1 MAKYIVLDSKF
12 NPTSFKDM
20 IAPYQ
25 EYFQRMDKMQE
36 KNEELELATEQA
48 KWMFDQAYAGEQ
60 TNPWLEYNKQLEE
73 YADYASKPIDVQD
86 YINRGTSLRKQY
98 VRDIEKMNTAYKL
111 YSADKE
117 QRDEEMKQDP
127 TRVYNDQKDFN
138 LRTYY
143 DNLNHSVES
152 VSGKHL
158 ASNIAN
164 KAKTKSGA
172 YRSHTTRNISGDPSN
187 KLLIQYFGE
196 NPNDVL
202 DVENAVIKWSQN
214 PTEPIVFSGNNNKAK
229 YDLATIILNEVKDY
243 KDWKPESFQKL
254 VRDAVVGIY
263 DAISQDKTQVIANK
277 EYAEEQAYRKE
288 LLKALQKNYEG
299 DTHQTT
305 SLIFGNSNPVKD
317 FSDFKNDDGTY
328 GWDNSKLSFVPEY
341 PIKSRPGIQTYEHI
355 KNKYKDI
362 IKEDFNNTK
371 THNDFIRINK
381 DTIMYSDIE
390 HDKNVENLLKSNLRP
405 EVYNNLTVAQAEE
418 WFKKLVNNQT
428 DANLMNLPYWE
439 LDSNSTTNFFKSLGE
454 SAVLQEY
461 TRYDYDNNRYIKE
474 GDSLKVKDRI
484 NNNSSDTGVDN
495 NQSNARILL
504 GGQGELIL
512 NFDGKYYEIPSNR
525 LSNELRAAYNHNFVV
540 KDPETGKTINQS
552 LKDLEDEINTE
563 ITMLT
568 QNGEDVPIETL
579 VYLKQVKD
587 ERKKLS
593 TLLNSIGEELNT
605 YTGTRNSNTN

>member
-25 EYFQRMDKMQE
+25 EYFQKMDKMQE
-36 KNEELELATEQA
+36 KNEELELATEQT
-48 KWMFDQAYAGEQ
+48 KWMFDQAYAGED

-86 YINRGTSLRKQY
+86 YINKGTSLRKQY
-98 VRDIEKMNTAYKL
+98 IRDIEKMNTAYKL

-117 QRDEEMKQDP
+117 QRDKEILQDP

-172 YRSHTTRNISGDPSN
+172 YRSNITGNISGDPSS
-187 KLLIQYFGE
+187 KLLIQHFGE

-202 DVENAVIKWSQN
+202 DVENAMIKWSQN
-214 PTEPIVFSGNNNKAK
+214 PTEPIVFSGNNSKAK
-229 YDLATIILNEVKDY
+229 QDLANIIINEVKDY

-263 DAISQDKTQVIANK
+263 DAIGQDKTQVIANK

-288 LLKALQKNYEG
+288 LLKALQEEYEG

-305 SLIFGNSNPVKD
+305 SLIFGNSNPVED
-317 FSDFKNDDGTY
+317 FSDFINDDGTY
-328 GWDNSKLSFVPEY
+328 SFDN
-341 PIKSRPGIQTYEHI
+341 IKF
-355 KNKYKDI
+355 
-362 IKEDFNNTK
+362 DFNEGVGGKYIYNEGSPWYEVTL
-371 THNDFIRINK
+371 TSEERNNLIRDRK
-381 DTIMYSDIE
+381 DKVKYSDIKIDSKI
-390 HDKNVENLLKSNLRP
+390 DKLLKNNLP
-405 EVYNNLTVAQAEE
+405 TKTYNNLTVAQAEE
-418 WFKKLVNNQT
+418 WFNKLVNNQS
-428 DANLMNLPYWE
+428 DANLISLPYWKLE
-439 LDSNSTTNFFKSLGE
+439 SNSTINLFRSLGE

-461 TRYDYDNNRYIKE
+461 TRYDYDKNSYIKE
-474 GDSLKVKDRI
+474 GDTLKIEDI
-484 NNNSSDTGVDN
+484 INNSSSDTEEN
-495 NQSNARILL
+495 KNKSNAIILL
-504 GGQGELIL
+504 GNQGELIL
-512 NFDGKYYEIPSNR
+512 NFDGKYYELPSNI
-525 LSNELRAAYNHNFVV
+525 LSNESRAAYNYNFVI
-540 KDPETGKTINQS
+540 KDKTGKTINQK
-552 LKDLEDEINTE
+552 LKDLEDEIKKE
-563 ITMLT
+563 IYMLST
-568 QNGEDVPIETL
+568 YGEEVPLET
-579 VYLKQVKD
+579 YRSLKQVKD

-593 TLLNSIGEELNT
+593 VLLNSIGEELNT

>member
-25 EYFQRMDKMQE
+25 EYFQKMDKMQE

-48 KWMFDQAYAGEQ
+48 KWMFDQAYAGED

-86 YINRGTSLRKQY
+86 YINKGTSLRKQY
-98 VRDIEKMNTAYKL
+98 IRDIEKMNTAYKL

-117 QRDEEMKQDP
+117 QRDKEILQDP

-172 YRSHTTRNISGDPSN
+172 YRSNITGNISGDPSS
-187 KLLIQYFGE
+187 KLLIQHFGE

-202 DVENAVIKWSQN
+202 DVENAMIKWSQN
-214 PTEPIVFSGNNNKAK
+214 PTEPIVFSGNNSKAK
-229 YDLATIILNEVKDY
+229 QDLANIIINEVKDY

-254 VRDAVVGIY
+254 VIDAVVGIY
-263 DAISQDKTQVIANK
+263 DAIGQDKTQVIANK

-288 LLKALQKNYEG
+288 LLKALQEEYEG

-305 SLIFGNSNPVKD
+305 SLIFGNSNPVED
-317 FSDFKNDDGTY
+317 FSDFINDDGTY
-328 GWDNSKLSFVPEY
+328 SFDN
-341 PIKSRPGIQTYEHI
+341 IKF
-355 KNKYKDI
+355 
-362 IKEDFNNTK
+362 DFNEGVGGKYIYNEGSPWYEVTL
-371 THNDFIRINK
+371 TSEERNNLIRDRK
-381 DTIMYSDIE
+381 DKVKYSDIKIDSKI
-390 HDKNVENLLKSNLRP
+390 DKLLKNNLP
-405 EVYNNLTVAQAEE
+405 TKTYNNLTVAQAEE
-418 WFKKLVNNQT
+418 WFNKLVNNQS
-428 DANLMNLPYWE
+428 DANLISLPYWKLE
-439 LDSNSTTNFFKSLGE
+439 SNSTINLFRSLGE

-461 TRYDYDNNRYIKE
+461 TRYDYDKNSYIKE
-474 GDSLKVKDRI
+474 GDTLKIEDI
-484 NNNSSDTGVDN
+484 INNSSSDTEEN
-495 NQSNARILL
+495 KNKSNAIILL
-504 GGQGELIL
+504 GNQGELIL
-512 NFDGKYYEIPSNR
+512 NFDGKYYELPSNI
-525 LSNELRAAYNHNFVV
+525 LSNESRAAYNYNFVI
-540 KDPETGKTINQS
+540 KDKTGKTINQK
-552 LKDLEDEINTE
+552 LKDLEDEIKKE
-563 ITMLT
+563 IYMLST
-568 QNGEDVPIETL
+568 YGEEVPLET
-579 VYLKQVKD
+579 YRSLKQVKD

-593 TLLNSIGEELNT
+593 VLLNSIGEELNT

>member
-25 EYFQRMDKMQE
+25 EYFQKMDKMQE

-48 KWMFDQAYAGEQ
+48 KWLFDQAYAGED
-60 TNPWLEYNKQLEE
+60 TNPWLEYNKELEK

-111 YSADKE
+111 YSADKD
-117 QRDEEMKQDP
+117 QRDKEMLQDP

-152 VSGKHL
+152 VSGKYL
-158 ASNIAN
+158 ASNISN
-164 KAKTKSGA
+164 KAKTKSGT
-172 YRSHTTRNISGDPSN
+172 YRSNTTGNISGDPSN

-202 DVENAVIKWSQN
+202 DVENAVLQWSQN
-214 PTEPIVFSGNNNKAK
+214 PTEPIVFYGNNSKAK
-229 YDLATIILNEVKDY
+229 YDLANIIINEVKDY

-263 DAISQDKTQVIANK
+263 DAIGQDKTQVIANK

-288 LLKALQKNYEG
+288 LLKALQEEYEG
-299 DTHQTT
+299 DTHRTT
-305 SLIFGNSNPVKD
+305 SLIFGTGNVVEDFKD
-317 FSDFKNDDGTY
+317 FINDDGTY
-328 GWDNSKLSFVPEY
+328 GWDNSTFDFSTDYKTMAGDNRSQYRLPDSYLKLF
-341 PIKSRPGIQTYEHI
+341 KD
-355 KNKYKDI
+355 KNYISKEEVNNVISDNKDKI
-362 IKEDFNNTK
+362 SYHDINKNTK
-371 THNDFIRINK
+371 I
-381 DTIMYSDIE
+381 
-390 HDKNVENLLKSNLRP
+390 DKLLKYNLP
-405 EVYNNLTVAQAEE
+405 PDTYNNLTVAEAEE
-418 WFKKLVNNQT
+418 YFKKLVNNQT

-461 TRYDYDNNRYIKE
+461 NGYDYNNNQFIKGE
-474 GDSLKVKDRI
+474 DPLKVKDRI
-484 NNNSSDTGVDN
+484 NNNSSDTGIDN

-504 GGQGELIL
+504 GKQGELLL
-512 NFDGKYYEIPSNR
+512 NFDGKYYEVPSNR
-525 LSNELRAAYNHNFVV
+525 LSNELRTQYNDIFVV
-540 KDPETGKTINQS
+540 RNQDTGLTKEKELEVLEQLYIQEYNRIRKAKETPSLEFLLDYNNILQTKKKYSQIINNIGK
-552 LKDLEDEINTE
+552 
-563 ITMLT
+563 
-568 QNGEDVPIETL
+568 
-579 VYLKQVKD
+579 
-587 ERKKLS
+587 
-593 TLLNSIGEELNT
+593 ELNT
-605 YTGTRNSNTN
+605 YTGTKNNNTK

>member
-48 KWMFDQAYAGEQ
+48 KWMFDQAYAGED

-86 YINRGTSLRKQY
+86 YINKGTSLRKKY

-117 QRDEEMKQDP
+117 QREKEMLQDP

-164 KAKTKSGA
+164 KAKTKNGA
-172 YRSHTTRNISGDPSN
+172 YRSNTTGNISGDPSS
-187 KLLIQYFGE
+187 KLLIQHFGE

-202 DVENAVIKWSQN
+202 DVENAVIQWSQN
-214 PTEPIVFSGNNNKAK
+214 HTEPIVFSGNNSKAK
-229 YDLATIILNEVKDY
+229 QDLANIIINEVKDY

-263 DAISQDKTQVIANK
+263 DAIGQDKTQVIANK

-288 LLKALQKNYEG
+288 LLKALQEEFEG

-305 SLIFGNSNPVKD
+305 SLIFGDSNPVED
-317 FSDFKNDDGTY
+317 FSDFINDDGTY
-328 GWDNSKLSFVPEY
+328 SFDN
-341 PIKSRPGIQTYEHI
+341 IKFDFNEGVGGKYIYNEGSPTYEI
-355 KNKYKDI
+355 TLTSEERNNLIRDRKD
-362 IKEDFNNTK
+362 KVK
-371 THNDFIRINK
+371 
-381 DTIMYSDIE
+381 YSDIKIDSKI
-390 HDKNVENLLKSNLRP
+390 DKLLKNNLP
-405 EVYNNLTVAQAEE
+405 TNIYNNLTVAQAEE
-418 WFKKLVNNQT
+418 YFKKLVNNQT

-461 TRYDYDNNRYIKE
+461 TRYDYDSNSYIKE
-474 GDSLKVKDRI
+474 GDTLKVKDI
-484 NNNSSDTGVDN
+484 LNNGSSDTDEN
-495 NQSNARILL
+495 KNKSNARILL

-525 LSNELRAAYNHNFVV
+525 LSNELRAAYNYNFVI
-540 KDPETGKTINQS
+540 KDPKTGKTINQS

-563 ITMLT
+563 IAILT
-568 QNGEDVPIETL
+568 QNGKEVPLKTL

-593 TLLNSIGEELNT
+593 ILLNSIGEELNT

>member
-86 YINRGTSLRKQY
+86 YINKGTSLRKQY

-111 YSADKE
+111 YLADKE
-117 QRDEEMKQDP
+117 QREKETEQDP

-172 YRSHTTRNISGDPSN
+172 YRSNTTRNISGDPSN

-229 YDLATIILNEVKDY
+229 QDLATIILNEVKDY
-243 KDWKPESFQKL
+243 KDWNPESFQKL

-263 DAISQDKTQVIANK
+263 DAIGQDKTQIIANQGYNANPNNT
-277 EYAEEQAYRKE
+277 ETTTYPAINPRNIYSQVEQDDRINKYDKY
-288 LLKALQKNYEG
+288 KQYVKV
-299 DTHQTT
+299 
-305 SLIFGNSNPVKD
+305 NP
-317 FSDFKNDDGTY
+317 DGTY
-328 GWDNSKLSFVPEY
+328 ELTTAGKEEYSKGVNYTPSTEEWQGNQVIGDTPFKIFIDSLTEEYKKTEAYKEKHPDNSTPSSSEVLSEMWPSYIEAPRYDALRETEFAYDFDSKDAVD
-341 PIKSRPGIQTYEHI
+341 I
-355 KNKYKDI
+355 KNK
-362 IKEDFNNTK
+362 IKHGASGMDLK
-371 THNDFIRINK
+371 VVDYNK
-381 DTIMYSDIE
+381 DKGVYTSTGE
-390 HDKNVENLLKSNLRP
+390 TLKSTDFAKDRYTVVSMASSSKGTIIDLYDEEKGKNLKIKLPQGTHSYAQDSLNRVWYSIDDIQKNLSKQDG
-405 EVYNNLTVAQAEE
+405 EKIVYKNKEITLTQDVR
-418 WFKKLVNNQT
+418 
-428 DANLMNLPYWE
+428 DI
-439 LDSNSTTNFFKSLGE
+439 
-454 SAVLQEY
+454 LQE
-461 TRYDYDNNRYIKE
+461 DYEK
-474 GDSLKVKDRI
+474 LLA
-484 NNNSSDTGVDN
+484 
-495 NQSNARILL
+495 NAYFYM
-504 GGQGELIL
+504 GQIFG
-512 NFDGKYYEIPSNR
+512 
-525 LSNELRAAYNHNFVV
+525 
-540 KDPETGKTINQS
+540 T
-552 LKDLEDEINTE
+552 NT
-563 ITMLT
+563 T
-568 QNGEDVPIETL
+568 QTQEFEQNAF
-579 VYLKQVKD
+579 
-587 ERKKLS
+587 
-593 TLLNSIGEELNT
+593 
-605 YTGTRNSNTN
+605 